1 MDANGLMSGDRG
13 YDPSTEQGSQ
23 AQPETDPNPFLG
35 KLGKA
40 KKPTDEELWLKDH
53 PAQPMAPIDYSAAPA
68 WWNNGKGG
76 GEVAPAAPQLPTTPA
91 QSAGRMIDYL
101 GNVGGQ
107 TGVVA
112 TSPLSAALRG
122 VTAASTGGQ
131 SNG

>member
-1 MDANGLMSGDRG
+1 MDANGRSSGDRG
-13 YDPSTEQGSQ
+13 YDPSTEQGY
-23 AQPETDPNPFLG
+23 QPESYSDSSPMFG
-35 KLGKA
+35 KVGKA
-40 KKPTDEELWLKDH
+40 EPTDAELWLKDH
-53 PAQPMAPIDYSAAPA
+53 PAKEMAPIDYSSAPS
-68 WWNNGKGG
+68 WWNNGQGG
-76 GEVAPAAPQLPTTPA
+76 GEAAPAPPQLPTSPV

-122 VTAASTGGQ
+122 AVAAGTGGQ